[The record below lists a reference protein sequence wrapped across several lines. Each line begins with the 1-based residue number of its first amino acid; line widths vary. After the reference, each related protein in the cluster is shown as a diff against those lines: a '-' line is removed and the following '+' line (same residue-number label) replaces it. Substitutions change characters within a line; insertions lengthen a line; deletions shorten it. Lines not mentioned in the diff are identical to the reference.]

1 MKNQNVVI
9 KLLFLIFCF
18 LFVSCIK
25 DSLKQDVLNDKNL
38 LQLLAQANKEMY
50 YWAGNEKL
58 YFSYDTTLLL
68 VEVKEK
74 AENFSQLSRSI
85 QSSKTFRLEND
96 STIQLIVQGNAKSD
110 LLQKRGTINV
120 KNYYPSIKI
129 ISGKGV
135 AFITDRISIKFK
147 RKISNQELTD
157 FAKRYDLTYISATPY
172 GAEIFKSL
180 NPVNTCKIANYI
192 HENEAVEWSNPDFVQ
207 LIERS
212 ADYYQNQY
220 YLNNTGQTGG
230 VNNIDINA
238 PEAWDITLGSS
249 NIRVAVIDDGID
261 MGVNAHPEFEGRVL
275 GGYTAG
281 VNNTLGVP
289 LNHPSKGHGVA
300 CAGIIAGTH
309 DDNDGIKGIAPKS
322 LILPVNIFPN
332 TPANIYDSGAATSS
346 EIASAIN
353 WAWRPDLGNADI
365 LSNSWGGGAPN
376 NDIINQITNA
386 RTNGRN
392 GLGAVVVFASGN
404 NNPSVSGVSFPS
416 SVNGVLTV
424 GAIDKNGN
432 IWNYSQRGPEM
443 DLVAPSGNVNLS
455 GDVYTTDRVGS
466 WGYSNDNYMSN
477 FGGTSAACPQV
488 AGVAALML
496 SVNPN
501 LTESQVRSHL
511 QASATDMGASGFDNT
526 FGYGRLNAEEA
537 LKRIVPAINGSA
549 NVCSSG
555 SYSLSSLPPGASVSW
570 SVSPGYVASVSG
582 TGANAT
588 VAVSGGGSAVLRA
601 VVSHGGVSYTVKKNI
616 VVGTSAMTGVFL
628 SPGPGNSGVLGTYN
642 CLKNIGYGG
651 PNGTY
656 YMETLKINPSDP
668 AASVTWEVV
677 EKASPSTWV
686 VLNPSSGNQRT
697 INISPQGHHAV
708 IKITVTNSCGST
720 SSNHYFIA
728 NGTCMYGSE

>member
-1 MKNQNVVI
+1 MKRKNYVVKSLLVVI
-9 KLLFLIFCF
+9 GFSIMFF
-18 LFVSCIK
+18 SCKK
-25 DSLKQDVLNDKNL
+25 DHLKNDVLNDKNL
-38 LQLLAQANKEMY
+38 LQLLAQSNNEMY
-50 YWAGNEKL
+50 YWSGNEKH
-58 YFSYDTTLLL
+58 YFTYDTTLLL
-68 VEVKEK
+68 IQIKDRLT
-74 AENFSQLSRSI
+74 NLPQLSRSL
-85 QSSKTFRLEND
+85 QNSKTLRVEND
-96 STIQLIVQGNAKSD
+96 STIQVIVQGDAKWD
-110 LLQKRGTINV
+110 LLQKREALNI
-120 KNYYPSIKI
+120 KSYYPSIKVPN
-129 ISGKGV
+129 GKGV

-147 RKISNQELTD
+147 RKMSNQDLIG
-157 FAKRYDLTYISATPY
+157 FAKKHNLNYISTTPY
-172 GAEIFKSL
+172 GAQIFKTIA
-180 NPVNTCKIANYI
+180 PVNTCKIANYI

-207 LIERS
+207 LIERYV
-212 ADYYQNQY
+212 DYYPNQY
-220 YLNNTGQTGG
+220 YLNNIGQTGG
-230 VNNIDINA
+230 INNIDINA
-238 PEAWDITLGSS
+238 PEAWDITLGR
-249 NIRVAVIDDGID
+249 NVRVAVIDDG
-261 MGVNAHPEFEGRVL
+261 VETHPEFGSRL
-275 GGYTAG
+275 LSGFTAG
-281 VNNTLGVP
+281 SNNTLGGP

-300 CAGIIAGTH
+300 SAGIIAAAH
-309 DDNDGIKGIAPKS
+309 DDNDGIKGIAPNS
-322 LILPVNIFPN
+322 LILPVNIFPYA
-332 TPANIYDSGAATSS
+332 PANIYDSGAVTSS
-346 EIASAIN
+346 EIATAIN
-353 WAWRPDLGNADI
+353 WAWRPDLGNADV
-365 LSNSWGGGAPN
+365 LSNSWGGGLSN
-376 NDIINQITNA
+376 NDIISEITNA

-392 GLGAVVVFASGN
+392 GLGAIVVFASGN
-404 NNPSVSGVSFPS
+404 NNPYVSGVSFPS